1 MDEYIKQIIYSFL
14 DSSKEIMA
22 VDFKKLRYPLSA
34 LLGCLKKG
42 RTVSDKVFSKG
53 FSENMTFKHK

>member
-53 FSENMTFKHK
+53 FSEI